1 MLKPQTLARL
11 SLTLFCAAA
20 FSCASKPKIDIV
32 KPDMALVQV
41 AGAGDVGFRSGTIDM
56 QFALQVQN
64 RSDVPITLRTVT
76 LSSLGTGGAYRIISE
91 EDRFAHTL
99 QPHQAGQVTFWT
111 RAVATSDRLEGTEPV
126 RVRAVAYFESPKGQF
141 TQILTQELGQFM
153 NR

>member
-1 MLKPQTLARL
+1 MLKPQTLSRL
-11 SLTLFCAAA
+11 SLTVLCVAV
-20 FSCASKPKIDIV
+20 FSCASKPQIDIV

-41 AGAGDVGFRSGTIDM
+41 AGAGDVGFRSGAIDI

-99 QPHQAGQVTFWT
+99 QPRQAGQVTFWS

-126 RVRAVAYFESPKGQF
+126 RLRLVAYFESPKGQF
-141 TQILTQELGQFM
+141 TQILTQELGQFL